1 MQNTETDRINS
12 RINAE
17 IKLKAQKELEKNGL
31 TISEYVRIVL
41 TGVAEHGLPDNFALP
56 NMAVNDAVL
65 EMVDAKAQQRPLPG
79 GTTLDDFE
87 RSLD

>member
-12 RINAE
+12 RINAK
-17 IKLKAQKELEKNGL
+17 IKIKAQKELEKNGL

-56 NMAVNDAVL
+56 NMAVNDAIL
-65 EMVDAKAQQRPLPG
+65 EMVDTKAKQQSLPG
-79 GTTLDDFE
+79 GTTLNDFE